1 VEVKGERFDLD
12 LVAGFLA
19 VKQNSAD
26 LALSTVI
33 GWSVA
38 EPPPNTPVVLEYFG

>member
-1 VEVKGERFDLD
+1 LKVETETFDLD

-19 VKQNSAD
+19 VKQGSLD
-26 LALSTVI
+26 LSLSTVI

-38 EPPPNTPVVLEYFG
+38 EPQPKTPVL